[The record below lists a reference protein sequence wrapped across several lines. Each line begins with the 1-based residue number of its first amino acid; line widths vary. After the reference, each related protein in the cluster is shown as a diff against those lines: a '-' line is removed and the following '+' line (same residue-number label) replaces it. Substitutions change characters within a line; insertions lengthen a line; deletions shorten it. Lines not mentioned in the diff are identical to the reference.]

1 MTREEILS
9 DLVNRSKKY
18 LGDFDDKRVEAGV
31 TVYNLI
37 DVRRSLLI
45 ILEDTKD
52 GDERLN
58 FCIAKTLYAVDLS
71 ISKIMEDEAKYINM
85 KTHGQIEK
93 EIKIDDDIRNFD
105 FNWKKEE

>member
-1 MTREEILS
+1 MTREEILN
-9 DLVNRSKKY
+9 DLVSRSKKY
-18 LGDFDDKRVEAGV
+18 LGDFDDKKVEAGV

-45 ILEDTKD
+45 ILEDTD
-52 GDERLN
+52 GNERLN

-71 ISKIMEDEAKYINM
+71 ISKIMEDEAKFINM
-85 KTHGQIEK
+85 KTHGKIEK
-93 EIKIDDDIRNFD
+93 EIKMDDDIRNFD